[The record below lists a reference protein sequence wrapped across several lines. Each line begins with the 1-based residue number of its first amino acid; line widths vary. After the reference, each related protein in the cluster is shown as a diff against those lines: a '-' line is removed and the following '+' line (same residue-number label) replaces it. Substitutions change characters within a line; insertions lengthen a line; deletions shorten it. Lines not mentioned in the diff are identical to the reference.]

1 MTNQPTSINGE
12 SWGLLILLSLLW
24 GGAFFFAG
32 VAVKELPPMT
42 VVLLRV
48 ALAAAMLLPVFWMM
62 GHNLPR
68 GFAAWWPFLIMGLL
82 NNALPFG
89 LLFAGQTY
97 VSVGLAAILNALT
110 PLFTVLVMAGFGQER
125 LSWARVAGVLLG
137 VAGVAILTGLDGSN
151 DTPIIGIVLCIAGA
165 LSYGFAGLW
174 GRLHLGGVPPVK
186 SATCQLMSSSAI
198 MAIAVGVYDRPWTL
212 EMPGTSAILS
222 IVAMAAFGT
231 ALAYLVF
238 FRILVKAGASNVMLV
253 TLMIPVS
260 AMALGNMFLDEP
272 IRVREVL
279 GAGVI
284 GLGLLFIDGRVL
296 GWFRQ
301 KKT

>member
-1 MTNQPTSINGE
+1 MTNQPTSMNGE

-32 VAVKELPPMT
+32 VAVKEVPPMT
-42 VVLLRV
+42 VVLFRV
-48 ALAAAMLLPVFWMM
+48 ALAAAMLLPVFWLM
-62 GHNLPR
+62 GHQLPR
-68 GFAAWWPFLIMGLL
+68 GLAAWWPFLVMGLL

-89 LLFAGQTY
+89 LLFAGQTF

-125 LSWARVAGVLLG
+125 LSWPRVAGVLLG
-137 VAGVAILTGLDGSN
+137 VAGVAILTGLDGSG
-151 DTPIIGIVLCIAGA
+151 DTPLIGIVLCIAGA

-174 GRLHLGGVPPVK
+174 GRLHLGGVAPVK
-186 SATCQLMSSSAI
+186 SATCQLIASSAI
-198 MAIAVGVYDRPWTL
+198 MAVAVSIYDRPWTL
-212 EMPGTSAILS
+212 DVPGTGAVLS
-222 IVAMAAFGT
+222 IIAMAAFGT

-253 TLMIPVS
+253 TLLIPVS

-272 IRVREVL
+272 VRMREVL
-279 GAGVI
+279 GACVI
-284 GLGLLFIDGRVL
+284 GLGLIFIDGRAL
-296 GWFRQ
+296 GWFRRKQ
-301 KKT
+301 A